1 MKKYINKWLFRNV
14 VLPYMTRNKAQ
25 CSEALVDTTVYQ
37 LWYAG
42 VGYQHINKWL
52 RVMQHKTIKAY
63 VMTGAKHDAVR
74 LFYDYPDADK
84 RAGIKGNVVLI
95 SQ

>member
-1 MKKYINKWLFRNV
+1 M
-14 VLPYMTRNKAQ
+14 LPYMARNKAQ
-25 CSEALVDTTVYQ
+25 CSEALIDTTIYQ

-42 VGYQHINKWL
+42 VRFQHINKWL

-63 VMTGAKHDAVR
+63 MVTGPKKDGVR
-74 LFYDYPDADK
+74 LFYDYPDAETRNDL
-84 RAGIKGNVVLI
+84 KGNIVLI